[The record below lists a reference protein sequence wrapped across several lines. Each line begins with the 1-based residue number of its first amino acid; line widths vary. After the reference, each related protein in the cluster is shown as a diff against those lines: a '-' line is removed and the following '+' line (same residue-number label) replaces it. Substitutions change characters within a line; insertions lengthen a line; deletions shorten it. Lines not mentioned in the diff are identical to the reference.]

1 MTDAITIR
9 RNELETIPWSTY
21 QLAVR
26 EFVEHGQGSVAVDA
40 VAGSGKSTTIEWLV
54 LSGAMRGKILVCA
67 FNKHIA
73 TPMKALLK
81 PAPNC
86 EVSTINAH
94 GNRTV
99 KFHANRKDW
108 DYLDGRKYTN
118 YVRDELRAASRG
130 STDVARAISDH
141 WPSSAIGKLISLA
154 RNTLSARMSAS
165 RRVVLDRTAYES
177 LCANYDIEIP
187 VVMDEWALNCVNRC
201 LQRGLDEW
209 RQVIDFGDQ
218 NWLPNIL
225 DQRPM
230 QYDWVVVDEAQ
241 DLNANQLEYVM
252 RCLKPNT
259 GRLLICGDPY
269 QAMYG
274 FAGAMPDSFERAV
287 QRSDA
292 TSLPLS
298 ICYRCPTSHLD
309 EAREIVSH
317 IEAGPNAIEGI
328 RDSATWSNLHT
339 NWQYGDVVMCRL
351 NAPLLELA
359 YDQISKGVGAKIRG
373 GDLGKQLKGDVR
385 KIGKRPGFRY
395 PQFAHFAEQLCNE
408 RVNEILRKN
417 GNDLEDMAIQ
427 RTRDRHGCVM
437 IIHDNCPNAT
447 SADSLEK
454 AIDDLFD
461 ERNATVLLS
470 TVHKS
475 KGTEANRIFLLQPE
489 LMPFWAAQ
497 FGPDWQMAQEMNI
510 KYVALTRAK
519 KAMYDI
525 IDDREEMA

>member
-1 MTDAITIR
+1 MNNAITTR

-21 QLAVR
+21 QLRIR
-26 EFVEHGQGSVAVDA
+26 EEVEHGHGSLAVNA

-54 LSGAMRGKILVCA
+54 LSGAMKGKILVCA

-73 TPMKALLK
+73 TPMKELLK
-81 PAPNC
+81 PATNC
-86 EVSTINAH
+86 EVATINAH

-99 KFHANRKDW
+99 KYHANRKDW

-130 STDVARAISDH
+130 SNDIARAISDQ
-141 WPSSAIGKLISLA
+141 WPASAIGNLISLA
-154 RNTLSARMSAS
+154 RNTLSARMTATGQIRLHRS
-165 RRVVLDRTAYES
+165 AYES
-177 LCANYDIEIP
+177 LRENYDIEIP
-187 VVMDEWALNCVNRC
+187 NVMDEWALNCVNRC

-209 RQVIDFGDQ
+209 RTVIDFGDQ

-252 RCLKPNT
+252 RCLKST

-292 TSLPLS
+292 KNLPLS

-309 EAREIVSH
+309 EAREIVPH
-317 IEAGPNAIEGI
+317 IEAGPAAIEGI
-328 RDSATWSNLHT
+328 RDSVNWSNLHT
-339 NWQYGDVVMCRL
+339 NWTYGDVVMCRL

-373 GDLGKQLKGDVR
+373 GDLGKTLKGDVR
-385 KIGKRPGFRY
+385 KIGKRPGFQY
-395 PQFAHFAEQLCNE
+395 PSFPRFAEQLCEE
-408 RVNEILRKN
+408 RVGEILRKN

-427 RTRDRHGCVM
+427 RTRDRHACVM
-437 IIHDNCPNAT
+437 IIYDNCAQAT
-447 SADSLEK
+447 STDSLEK

-475 KGTEANRIFLLQPE
+475 KGTEADRIFLLQPE

-497 FGPDWQMAQEMNI
+497 FGPEWQQQQEMNI

-525 IDDREEMA
+525 VDDRELLV